1 MSNKPEMDTFF
12 YVFDYTVESPDEDHV
27 TSIKTPGP
35 TRWTTLGK
43 IHSRLVLAGGA
54 TDRTNATN
62 ELWALN
68 DDGKTWDQP
77 FPPMPQVCWGAT
89 ALSISGESGDYFIIA
104 GGVENNSIYR
114 LNTVQVYNVDS
125 KQWALAQP
133 LPMSCYFM
141 KGVLHNGDW
150 YLAGG
155 RWQYKKIFYASVESL
170 IAMSEGRRKNIS
182 GWKMLTDLSQCCSS
196 ISVYQ
201 NQLIAFGGAMS
212 IFMGPNREIQVYS
225 PGKQLWIKVG
235 CLPMPSGCDS
245 IATTPIPTMDGK
257 EELLLVGGNRGDHNS
272 SFSNIVTKAH
282 VKVVH
287 SLDDCF
293 SLNALGHIQMVSG
306 FEVFH
311 YLICGEMT
319 DRALL
324 QRDDSTGQKPN
335 EALFREWLTG
345 NSKNTKRPAT
355 WRVLL
360 EQLRDMEM
368 NEVAQ
373 NIEQLFTVSNYVD
386 TYINLCSSNYL

>member
-1 MSNKPEMDTFF
+1 MQHAHIVRIGNNAFIGGGMSNKPEMDTFF

-43 IHSRLVLAGGA
+43 IHSWLVLA
-54 TDRTNATN
+54 
-62 ELWALN
+62 
-68 DDGKTWDQP
+68 
-77 FPPMPQVCWGAT
+77 
-89 ALSISGESGDYFIIA
+89 
-104 GGVENNSIYR
+104 
-114 LNTVQVYNVDS
+114 
-125 KQWALAQP
+125 
-133 LPMSCYFM
+133 
-141 KGVLHNGDW
+141 GVLHNGDW

-201 NQLIAFGGAMS
+201 NQLIAFGGAIS

-319 DRALL
+319 DRATTLL

-335 EALFREWLTG
+335 EALF
-345 NSKNTKRPAT
+345 
-355 WRVLL
+355 
-360 EQLRDMEM
+360 
-368 NEVAQ
+368 
-373 NIEQLFTVSNYVD
+373 
-386 TYINLCSSNYL
+386 